1 MKPDLSKPFNIDDKD
16 KLNDSDYITMCMKEI
31 DYLSSENKKTATN
44 EESHGS
50 IERRK
55 HDNFIRLQRE
65 ITCLSMLHEH
75 PSLVHVS
82 SFFSV
87 NK

>member
-31 DYLSSENKKTATN
+31 NQPTSN
-44 EESHGS
+44 EESLGS